1 MTGVDTAGSRK
12 RPVILGAVAVL
23 VPLSVWGLWQGLQNV
38 VGRPIVV
45 TGTIQAKEIPVAS
58 KVGGRIGRVLAQEG
72 QLVAPGQALVEFDVP
87 ELEAKRE
94 QLKASI
100 AEGEARLLELKNGA
114 RPQEIEK
121 ARAAANEA
129 LANWRILKEGY
140 RQEEIRRAKEVA
152 EKARV
157 ELDWAH
163 RETQRFMS
171 LADMGAVSRR
181 DAEEF
186 EAKQL
191 AARNTYEAALRD
203 YERMKH
209 GPRADEI
216 EAARQRYLQARA
228 TLELLETGTRFEQ
241 IEQARAKVDELKAA
255 LAEVEAQLNERRIV
269 SPAEAEVSVMDL
281 HAGEVIPANKS
292 IGTLTRLD
300 NIWTRVY
307 LPERELGRVRIGQ
320 EVAVKVDAYPGKEFR
335 GKVVQIPGVAEFTPR
350 NVQTPEERSNQVF
363 GLKVVIDNKDRLL
376 RGGMNAEVVLP
387 PPPHDRWQTMA
398 RRVR

>member
-1 MTGVDTAGSRK
+1 MAGVDTAGSRK
-12 RPVILGAVAVL
+12 RPMVIAAAAVL
-23 VPLSVWGLWQGLQNV
+23 VPLSIWGLWQSLENMLA
-38 VGRPIVV
+38 RPIVV

-58 KVGGRIGRVLAQEG
+58 KVGGRIGRVLVQEG
-72 QLVAPGQALVEFDVP
+72 QLVAPGQVLLELDVP

-114 RPQEIEK
+114 RPEDIEK

-129 LANWRILKEGY
+129 LANWRLLREGY
-140 RQEEIRRAKEVA
+140 RQEEIRRAKEMA
-152 EKARV
+152 EKAKV
-157 ELDWAH
+157 ELDWAQ
-163 RETQRFMS
+163 RETERFTQ
-171 LADMGAVSRR
+171 LAEMGAVSQR
-181 DAEEF
+181 DAEECHS
-186 EAKQL
+186 KQL
-191 AARNTYEAALRD
+191 AARNAYEAALHD

-216 EAARQRYLQARA
+216 EAARQRYCQARA
-228 TLELLETGTRFEQ
+228 ALELLEHGTRFER
-241 IEQARAKVDELKAA
+241 IEQAKAKVKQLLAA
-255 LAEVEAQLNERRIV
+255 LSEVEALLSERRIF

-281 HAGEVIPANKS
+281 HAGEVISANKS

-307 LPERELGRVRIGQ
+307 LPERELGRVRVGQ

-350 NVQTPEERSNQVF
+350 NVQTPEERSAQVF
-363 GLKVVIDNKDRLL
+363 GLKVVIDNEERLL

-387 PPPHDRWQTMA
+387 PPQDRWETMA